1 MTSVSCTRSSCFGFG
16 VLCHLLDAPRVS
28 FADALKPF
36 KLFAVALTAVILAAC
51 AGPSVVGDHS
61 ALVPR
66 QASQESHQASFG
78 SNRHGGFV
86 AKEHPPLT
94 TKEQVKETGDASYGL
109 ASFYE
114 NGSATA
120 SGEKFNADELTAAHR
135 TLPFGTRV
143 RVTNHGNGRSVV
155 VRINDRGPF
164 VHGRI
169 IDVTPAAAHAL
180 GMSGLAP
187 VTVERE

>member
-1 MTSVSCTRSSCFGFG
+1 MSFNSCNRSSCFGFG
-16 VLCHLLDAPRVS
+16 ALRHLLDAPPVS

-36 KLFAVALTAVILAAC
+36 KLFAVALTAVMLPAC
-51 AGPSVVGDHS
+51 AGPSLAPG
-61 ALVPR
+61 R
-66 QASQESHQASFG
+66 QASLESHQASFG
-78 SNRHGGFV
+78 SNRHLAFV

-94 TKEQVKETGDASYGL
+94 AKERGDASYGL

-120 SGEKFNADELTAAHR
+120 SGERFNADELTAAHR
-135 TLPFGTRV
+135 TLPFGTLV
-143 RVTNHGNGRSVV
+143 RLTNHSNGRSVV

>member
-1 MTSVSCTRSSCFGFG
+1 MSFTSCNRSSYFGFS
-16 VLCHLLDAPRVS
+16 HLLDAQLVS
-28 FADALKPF
+28 FDALKSF
-36 KLFAVALTAVILAAC
+36 NLLAVALTAVTLAAC
-51 AGPSVVGDHS
+51 AGPSL
-61 ALVPR
+61 APAR
-66 QASQESHQASFG
+66 QGSLESHQASFG
-78 SNRHGGFV
+78 SNRHLVFV
-86 AKEHPPLT
+86 AKEHPPLAM
-94 TKEQVKETGDASYGL
+94 KEQAKETGDESYGL

-120 SGEKFNADELTAAHR
+120 SGERFNADELTAAHR

-143 RVTNHGNGRSVV
+143 RVTNHSNGRTVV